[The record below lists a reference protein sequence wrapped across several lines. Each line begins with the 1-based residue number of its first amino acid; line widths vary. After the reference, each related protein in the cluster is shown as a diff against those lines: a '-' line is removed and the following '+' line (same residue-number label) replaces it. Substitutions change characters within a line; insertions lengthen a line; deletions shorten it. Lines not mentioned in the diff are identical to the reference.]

1 MVLAYNAS
9 SCGSLPLLKKY
20 FFAAMAD
27 ADSAAV
33 NPPWIYR
40 TQWNRLQVR
49 INALRHKATELDLQ
63 NRRLAAELARVLEEK
78 RKLWQTVELLEA
90 QLKQSNL

>member
-1 MVLAYNAS
+1 MLLGAALCHGAENIF
-9 SCGSLPLLKKY
+9 SLQ
-20 FFAAMAD
+20 MAD

-40 TQWNRLQVR
+40 TQWNRLQAR

-63 NRRLAAELARVLEEK
+63 NRRLTAELARVLEEK

-90 QLKQSNL
+90 QAAKQSNL

>member
-1 MVLAYNAS
+1 MCLRCFFVRLSAMATKIFF
-9 SCGSLPLLKKY
+9 SLQ
-20 FFAAMAD
+20 MAD

-40 TQWNRLQVR
+40 TQWNRLQAR

>member
-1 MVLAYNAS
+1 
-9 SCGSLPLLKKY
+9 
-20 FFAAMAD
+20 MAD

-40 TQWNRLQVR
+40 TQWNRLQAR